1 LRRVDTQT
9 VEDQVFFEIRRAIL
23 SGQLEPE
30 TRLLLR
36 DLSDRLGVSSLPV
49 RAALSRLRAEGLVVH
64 VPRSGSVVAPI
75 EYEELEEIQA
85 LRLGI
90 EGLAARLGAERIT
103 APAVKQM
110 AHQLEIV
117 ERLAGEHDLDRY
129 LRAEWAYR
137 ELCFRA
143 SGRDR
148 LVEYVRDLRLRA
160 ERYLRVA
167 FSSPRGLPQ
176 SVGFQRELLSACE
189 SRDGARAE
197 ALTRNALEWT
207 KEAMAEY
214 FEQRADRQ
222 TAARAATG
230 S

>member
-1 LRRVDTQT
+1 MHL
-9 VEDQVFFEIRRAIL
+9 
-23 SGQLEPE
+23 
-30 TRLLLR
+30 
-36 DLSDRLGVSSLPV
+36 
-49 RAALSRLRAEGLVVH
+49 
-64 VPRSGSVVAPI
+64 PRSGSVVAPI

-103 APAVKQM
+103 TPAVKQM
-110 AHQLEIV
+110 GHQLNIV

-129 LRAEWAYR
+129 LRAGWAYR

-148 LVEYVRDLRLRA
+148 LVENVRDLGLRA

-176 SVGFQRELLSACE
+176 SG
-189 SRDGARAE
+189 GIPARALGGLQTTRRGSGRGTHTAS
-197 ALTRNALEWT
+197 ALMDHGGDGRVLRA
-207 KEAMAEY
+207 
-214 FEQRADRQ
+214 ADRSADRRRGRRNSNLTSSRRGVSQ
-222 TAARAATG
+222 
-230 S
+230 